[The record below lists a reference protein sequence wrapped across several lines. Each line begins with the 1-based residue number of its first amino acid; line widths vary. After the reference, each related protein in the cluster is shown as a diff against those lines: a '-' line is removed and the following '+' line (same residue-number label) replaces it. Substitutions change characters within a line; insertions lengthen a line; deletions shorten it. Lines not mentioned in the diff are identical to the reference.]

1 MVPNIR
7 ENNIMDNKMDMV
19 NCFIKMEPNIRVNG
33 KMIIWMVKEHYTIIM
48 VNLLIQEIGKMV
60 ILKGKEFYIMKFIRN
75 CNNSTTI
82 QVLMKLMI
90 FGKNI
95 REASVMICK
104 TGQGN

>member
-48 VNLLIQEIGKMV
+48 VNLLI
-60 ILKGKEFYIMKFIRN
+60 
-75 CNNSTTI
+75 
-82 QVLMKLMI
+82 
-90 FGKNI
+90 
-95 REASVMICK
+95 
-104 TGQGN
+104 